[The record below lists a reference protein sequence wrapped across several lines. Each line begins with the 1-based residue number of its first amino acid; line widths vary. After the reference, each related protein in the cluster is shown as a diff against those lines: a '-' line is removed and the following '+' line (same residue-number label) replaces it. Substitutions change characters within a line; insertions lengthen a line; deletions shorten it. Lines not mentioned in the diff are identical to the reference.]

1 MGTRYC
7 GTPREVRA
15 LDAFIKLAR
24 AARTLQGRE
33 ERRLIPFNLT
43 ENQFGVL
50 EILLHL
56 GEQTA
61 GELSDK
67 QFTSCG
73 NVTLLLDN
81 LERRGLIRRERS
93 LRDRRSVV
101 VHLTREG
108 RELVVPALAVQVD
121 ELTREFGTLTPA
133 EQATLGTLCKKLG
146 TTVASLPERE
156 RPVGAKSARKTA
168 TPRASSARRAARARR

>member
-1 MGTRYC
+1 MGTRYR
-7 GTPREVRA
+7 GTAKEVRA

-24 AARTLQGRE
+24 AARTLQGRQ
-33 ERRLIPFNLT
+33 ERRLIPFDLT

-93 LRDRRSVV
+93 LQDRRSVV

-108 RELVVPALAVQVD
+108 REL
-121 ELTREFGTLTPA
+121 GTLTAA
-133 EQATLGTLCKKLG
+133 EQVTLGVLCKKLG

-156 RPVGAKSARKTA
+156 RPVAARSARKTA